1 MRHDELHDAKL
12 HDLAKR
18 LGAGAAER
26 LDVERTAQT
35 VLARLRA
42 EPRMSVV
49 ARLWMQPAWLKIAA
63 LLVLLLG
70 SGVVARRPWRA
81 GAPGTATVIPVGAL
95 DPRDR
100 FDVADASALPWPDG
114 SVDLIVTSPP
124 YALELPYIGGDVPD
138 YPTWLH
144 ALES

>member
-26 LDVERTAQT
+26 LDVERTAQM

-42 EPRMSVV
+42 EPRVSVV

-81 GAPGTATVIPVGAL
+81 GTATVIPAGEDLTGLSADQLREAIHSLDQPLAEEGA
-95 DPRDR
+95 
-100 FDVADASALPWPDG
+100 G
-114 SVDLIVTSPP
+114 SVDAGLEGLSADELR
-124 YALELPYIGGDVPD
+124 AL
-138 YPTWLH
+138 LH